1 MVLCRAV
8 EVMVLKGFGR
18 DAHLQQNW
26 CRLWAEVGERILR
39 LPKREQDILLEDFFT
54 AILSRLT
61 VFEKILEEGKR

>member
-1 MVLCRAV
+1 LSRAV

-18 DAHLQQNW
+18 DAQLQRKW
-26 CRLWAEVGERILR
+26 LRLWAEVGERTLR

-61 VFEKILEEGKR
+61 VFEKILEESKR